1 MNRNPKEKDARIE
14 VRTSPGKK
22 KRIQQIADKCNL
34 SVSEYV
40 VQRALGYEPITVLPD
55 AFYRFYSKLCDVT
68 NELKKTVTPETEA
81 KLVDLTEYIRST
93 LLLPYKET
101 PEEIQKRM
109 EDIFSGSPKSPET
122 FWGKE
127 HPRNGESF
135 DTCGESDEWS
145 VM

>member
-22 KRIQQIADKCNL
+22 KKIQQIADKCNL
-34 SVSEYV
+34 SVSEYI
-40 VQRALGYEPITVLPD
+40 VQRALGYEPTTVLPD

-68 NELKKTVTPETEA
+68 NELKKTVSPETEA
-81 KLVDLTEYIRST
+81 KLVELTEYIHST

-109 EDIFSGSPKSPET
+109 EDME
-122 FWGKE
+122 
-127 HPRNGESF
+127 
-135 DTCGESDEWS
+135 EWLQRDFGLS
-145 VM
+145 KAD

>member
-22 KRIQQIADKCNL
+22 KKIQQIADKCNL

-40 VQRALGYEPITVLPD
+40 VQRALGYEPTAVLPD

-68 NELKKTVTPETEA
+68 NELKKMVTPETEA
-81 KLVDLTEYIRST
+81 KLVELTEYIHST

-109 EDIFSGSPKSPET
+109 EEM
-122 FWGKE
+122 E
-127 HPRNGESF
+127 
-135 DTCGESDEWS
+135 EWLQRDFGLS
-145 VM
+145 KAD

>member
-1 MNRNPKEKDARIE
+1 MNRNPKEKSVQILI
-14 VRTSPGKK
+14 RTKPKDKEKIKK
-22 KRIQQIADKCNL
+22 LADKCNL

-68 NELKKTVTPETEA
+68 NELKKTVSPETEA
-81 KLVDLTEYIRST
+81 KLVELTEYIHST

-109 EDIFSGSPKSPET
+109 EDME
-122 FWGKE
+122 
-127 HPRNGESF
+127 
-135 DTCGESDEWS
+135 EWLQRDFGLS
-145 VM
+145 KAD